1 MELNSLMRS
10 CDCCVVLIKQDRIFG
25 VSMLKRNLSVDFE
38 NDSTND
44 ETKKPK
50 RMETPP
56 SQNTSDDDDASDES
70 SVWAPSDYG
79 DAEEGGEACEDDVG
93 GLTSSYCT
101 RSRGRAALLHSTE
114 EDVKVAMDKADE
126 EVNNESDLSSDT
138 ESDVDDEEEDEE
150 DDDDDVSD
158 EEEEE
163 ESEEED
169 DYSDDDSFVTSDEG
183 EEDIVIPSSNGVEL
197 DNGLSPATLVRCNAG
212 IDPCEDGGGVCE

>member
-1 MELNSLMRS
+1 
-10 CDCCVVLIKQDRIFG
+10 
-25 VSMLKRNLSVDFE
+25 MLKRNLSVDFE

-56 SQNTSDDDDASDES
+56 SQNTSDDDDDASDES

-212 IDPCEDGGGVCE
+212 IDPCEDGDGVCD